1 MPTMDL
7 VPYDSGIQFG
17 TRYLTKEAA
26 FFLGGI
32 FSSAEYV
39 KAGTDLYWIAP
50 VRYNYGYA
58 TDLEIEEHFEDIKVM
73 SSAMGAQTI
82 MADNVRGTFLDSGK
96 FRLPGFGT
104 FFKGNNLPD
113 LHSAIPDLRNALDLS
128 PWDVKRAFI
137 AGVFDGRGSID
148 INKKNHTIR
157 YIVLDCPTDE
167 IGSFLYDFMKNNG
180 FPCNYNTARDRL
192 EGGEPR
198 KPQLRIKNDEDY
210 RLNRTNNIYI
220 ILKQEVSWIIY
231 SFSLPFLRK
240 PLARWSPNNQIHFP
254 FVFSKSR
261 INRKLCYIINDHF
274 CIRPIFSIGCSN
286 RCIIFICKNN
296 LKAAVL
302 ES

>member
-1 MPTMDL
+1 MFFCGTMKKSPQDGQAKGDDFMPTMDL

-148 INKKNHTIR
+148 INEKNHTIR

-210 RLNRTNNIYI
+210 M
-220 ILKQEVSWIIY
+220 KQIGFISPKR
-231 SFSLPFLRK
+231 FSLISN
-240 PLARWSPNNQIHFP
+240 AYTYTHHEVIT
-254 FVFSKSR
+254 
-261 INRKLCYIINDHF
+261 INADEIL
-274 CIRPIFSIGCSN
+274 PG
-286 RCIIFICKNN
+286 
-296 LKAAVL
+296 LKCV
-302 ES
+302 SMR